1 MHRLDVVPP
10 ALPGAFVVYPS
21 SGGLP
26 RPPRARDSQL
36 RDMLAML
43 RRRWRL
49 VAGLALAGLVVM
61 SLVSLFTP
69 RRWTAKAVLH
79 VITQPPQVTN
89 LPQVVTPPSYFEGI
103 EYFQDQVKF
112 LESRSLAAHMI
123 HELGL
128 EQDPAFA
135 GTKGGWGVL
144 SAARSGIGTL
154 LTPLSYL
161 LPAGKEK
168 APETSEP
175 VNEGVSSGL
184 IGQYGRWLEVKPITN
199 SRLIEVSFTSPSPG
213 LSQRVANAHARGY
226 ILRGLQSKFQLTG
239 EARDF
244 LQTEIGRVERELAD
258 AERALSDFQ
267 REHAVVSLDE
277 RENAIVERLTDL
289 GRRVTDA
296 EATRIAAEA
305 EYRLVQK
312 RESDSLPSVIT
323 NPLIQGLKQ
332 EVSRLEVQY
341 AQQAQ
346 VFIPNSPQVKEI
358 DAQLKR
364 AQGRLDREVSRA
376 VGGIQSTYLA
386 AQGKEQALREQF
398 QAQQDAVLNLKAL
411 SGQYI
416 RLDQAVNTTRTL
428 HATLLQRLQET
439 DVVKGAQLSNATV
452 VDPAELPTTP
462 SEPNIPFNLA
472 FGLLFGGGIGLAL
485 VFAMENVDSSLKT
498 PDDVRHD
505 LELPTLGVVPDYERL
520 AGGALRLAPAML
532 RLPPAMLHIPP
543 GVLRIPARVLRIP
556 ALARG
561 WPPRGRGARGWPRHG
576 RGTRS
581 TLHGATPTAEAYRSI
596 RTSVLSFNPK
606 SPPRSLLVTSSQPRE
621 GKTATTINLGISF
634 AQLSRRVVVIDADM
648 RHSRCHRALGV
659 KAGPGLSD
667 VLRGVVRLPQAIQRL
682 SVQNSRVAVAQA
694 GWTGPELHLL
704 QAGRSV
710 RDPSSLLETPE
721 MDDLLHS
728 LIEAYDL
735 VLIDSPPVF
744 PITDSAIL
752 APRVDGVV
760 LVVRCHRTARE
771 ITREALERLRFM
783 QGHVIGVVLNA
794 ADPTSSAY
802 QSYSYYFAA

>member
-1 MHRLDVVPP
+1 MHRVDVVPQ

-21 SGGLP
+21 AGGLP

-43 RRRWRL
+43 RRRWHL
-49 VAGLALAGLVVM
+49 VAGLALAGMVVM

-89 LPQVVTPPSYFEGI
+89 LPQVVAPPSYFEGI

-128 EQDPAFA
+128 EQDPAFV
-135 GTKGGWGVL
+135 GTKHGWGVL
-144 SAARSGIGTL
+144 SAASSGIGML
-154 LTPLSYL
+154 LAPLGNL
-161 LPAGKEK
+161 LPAGKETP
-168 APETSEP
+168 PEKPSDV
-175 VNEGVSSGL
+175 VNEGVPSGL
-184 IGQYGRWLEVKPITN
+184 IGQYSRWLEVKPINN
-199 SRLIEVSFTSPSPG
+199 SRLIEVSFTSPNPG

-244 LQTEIGRVERELAD
+244 LQTEIARVERELAD

-267 REHAVVSLDE
+267 RQHAVVSLDE

-312 RESDSLPSVIT
+312 RESDSLPSVLT

-332 EVSRLEVQY
+332 EVSKLEVQY

-346 VFIPNSPQVKEI
+346 VFIPSSPQVKEI

-364 AQGRLDREVSRA
+364 AQGRLDREVSRV

-386 AQGKEQALREQF
+386 AQAKEQGLREQF
-398 QAQQDAVLNLKAL
+398 NAQQDAVLNLKEL

-452 VDPAELPTTP
+452 VDPAELPTMP
-462 SEPNIPFNLA
+462 SEPNTLFNLA
-472 FGLLFGGGIGLAL
+472 FGLLFGGGLGLAL

-520 AGGALRLAPAML
+520 AGGALRL
-532 RLPPAMLHIPP
+532 PPAVLHIPP
-543 GVLRIPARVLRIP
+543 SVLRIPARVLRMP

-561 WPPRGRGARGWPRHG
+561 WPPRRRGARAWPRHG

-581 TLHGATPTAEAYRSI
+581 SLHGATPTAEAYRSI

-634 AQLSRRVVVIDADM
+634 AQLSRRVVVVDADM

-659 KAGPGLSD
+659 KAAPGLSD

-682 SVQNSRVAVAQA
+682 AVQNNRVAVAQA

-728 LIEAYDL
+728 LLEAYDL

-783 QGHVIGVVLNA
+783 QGNVIGVVLNA

>member
-1 MHRLDVVPP
+1 MRRLDVVPP

-26 RPPRARDSQL
+26 RPSRARDSQL
-36 RDMLAML
+36 REMLAML

-49 VAGLALAGLVVM
+49 VAGLALAGLTVM
-61 SLVSLFTP
+61 AVVSLFTP
-69 RRWTAKAVLH
+69 RRYTAKAVLH

-89 LPQVVTPPSYFEGI
+89 LPQVVAPPSYFEGI

-128 EQDPAFA
+128 EKDPAFT
-135 GTKGGWGVL
+135 GTEGGWGVW
-144 SAARSGIGTL
+144 SAVRGGIGVL
-154 LTPLSYL
+154 LTPLTYL
-161 LPAGKEK
+161 MPAGKER
-168 APETSEP
+168 APEKPGEQ
-175 VNEGVSSGL
+175 VNDGVPSGL

-226 ILRGLQSKFQLTG
+226 ILQGLQSKFQLTG

-244 LQTEIGRVERELAD
+244 LQTEIARVERELAE

-267 REHAVVSLDE
+267 RQHAVVSLDE

-305 EYRLVQK
+305 EYKLVQK
-312 RESDSLPSVIT
+312 RESDSLPSVLT
-323 NPLIQGLKQ
+323 NSLIQGLKQ

-346 VFIPNSPQVKEI
+346 IFIPSSPQVKEI

-386 AQGKEQALREQF
+386 AQGKEQALREEF
-398 QAQQDAVLNLKAL
+398 QAQQDAVLNLKQL

-452 VDPAELPTTP
+452 VDPAELPTVP
-462 SEPNIPFNLA
+462 SQPAVPFNLA
-472 FGLLFGGGIGLAL
+472 FGLLFGAGLGLAL
-485 VFAMENVDSSLKT
+485 VFGLENVDSSLKT
-498 PDDVRHD
+498 PEDVRHD

-520 AGGALRLAPAML
+520 TGSALR
-532 RLPPAMLHIPP
+532 IPS
-543 GVLRIPARVLRIP
+543 GVLRIPPAVLRIPAGMLRMP

-561 WPPRGRGARGWPRHG
+561 WPRNGHSPR
-576 RGTRS
+576 TRRRM
-581 TLHGATPTAEAYRSI
+581 LGATPTAEAYRSI
-596 RTSVLSFNPK
+596 RTSVLSFNPQ

-621 GKTATTINLGISF
+621 GKTATTINLGVSF

-648 RHSRCHRALGV
+648 RHARCHRTLGV
-659 KAGPGLSD
+659 KAGLGLSD

-682 SVQNSRVAVAQA
+682 AVQNSRVAPAQA
-694 GWTGPELHLL
+694 GWSGPELHLL

-710 RDPSSLLETPE
+710 RDPSALLATSQ
-721 MDDLLHS
+721 MDDLLHG
-728 LIEAYDL
+728 LLEAYDL

-752 APRVDGVV
+752 APRVDGVI
-760 LVVRCHRTARE
+760 LVVRCHRTDRD

-783 QGHVIGVVLNA
+783 QGNVIGVVLNA

>member
-1 MHRLDVVPP
+1 
-10 ALPGAFVVYPS
+10 
-21 SGGLP
+21 
-26 RPPRARDSQL
+26 
-36 RDMLAML
+36 
-43 RRRWRL
+43 
-49 VAGLALAGLVVM
+49 
-61 SLVSLFTP
+61 
-69 RRWTAKAVLH
+69 VL
-79 VITQPPQVTN
+79 
-89 LPQVVTPPSYFEGI
+89 
-103 EYFQDQVKF
+103 
-112 LESRSLAAHMI
+112 
-123 HELGL
+123 
-128 EQDPAFA
+128 
-135 GTKGGWGVL
+135 
-144 SAARSGIGTL
+144 
-154 LTPLSYL
+154 
-161 LPAGKEK
+161 
-168 APETSEP
+168 
-175 VNEGVSSGL
+175 
-184 IGQYGRWLEVKPITN
+184 
-199 SRLIEVSFTSPSPG
+199 
-213 LSQRVANAHARGY
+213 
-226 ILRGLQSKFQLTG
+226 
-239 EARDF
+239 
-244 LQTEIGRVERELAD
+244 
-258 AERALSDFQ
+258 
-267 REHAVVSLDE
+267 
-277 RENAIVERLTDL
+277 
-289 GRRVTDA
+289 
-296 EATRIAAEA
+296 
-305 EYRLVQK
+305 
-312 RESDSLPSVIT
+312 T

-332 EVSRLEVQY
+332 EVSKLEVQY

-346 VFIPNSPQVKEI
+346 VFIPSSPQVKEI

-364 AQGRLDREVSRA
+364 AQGRLDREVARA

-386 AQGKEQALREQF
+386 AQAKEQALREQF
-398 QAQQDAVLNLKAL
+398 NAQQDAVLNLKEL

-452 VDPAELPTTP
+452 VDPAELPTRP
-462 SEPNIPFNLA
+462 SEPNTLFNLA
-472 FGLLFGGGIGLAL
+472 FGLLFGGGLGLAL
-485 VFAMENVDSSLKT
+485 VFGLENVDSSLKT

-520 AGGALRLAPAML
+520 AGGALRL
-532 RLPPAMLHIPP
+532 PPAVLHIPP
-543 GVLRIPARVLRIP
+543 SVLRLPARVLRMP

-561 WPPRGRGARGWPRHG
+561 WPPRSRGAGVWPRHG

-581 TLHGATPTAEAYRSI
+581 ALHGATPTAEAYRSI

-634 AQLSRRVVVIDADM
+634 AQLSRRVVVVDADM

-659 KAGPGLSD
+659 KASPGLSD

-682 SVQNSRVAVAQA
+682 AVQNSRVTVAQA

-721 MDDLLHS
+721 MDDLLHG

-783 QGHVIGVVLNA
+783 QGNVIGVVLNA

>member
-1 MHRLDVVPP
+1 MRRPDVIPA
-10 ALPGAFVVYPS
+10 ALPAGAFVVYPAA
-21 SGGLP
+21 SGAP
-26 RPPRARDSQL
+26 RPSRARDSQL
-36 RDMLAML
+36 RDMLVML

-49 VAGLALAGLVVM
+49 VAGLALAGLTVM
-61 SLVSLFTP
+61 AVVSLFTP
-69 RRWTAKAVLH
+69 RRYTAKAVLH

-89 LPQVVTPPSYFEGI
+89 LPQVVSPPSYFEGI

-128 EQDPAFA
+128 EKDPAFVRT
-135 GTKGGWGVL
+135 GGVL
-144 SAARSGIGTL
+144 SAVRSGIGFL

-161 LPAGKEK
+161 LPGGKENAQEK
-168 APETSEP
+168 PAGEQ

-184 IGQYGRWLEVKPITN
+184 IGQYARWLEVKPITN
-199 SRLIEVSFTSPSPG
+199 SRLIEVTFTSPSPG

-226 ILRGLQSKFQLTG
+226 ILQGLQSKFQLTG

-244 LQTEIGRVERELAD
+244 LQTEIARVERELAE

-267 REHAVVSLDE
+267 RQHAVVSLDE

-305 EYRLVQK
+305 EYKLVQK
-312 RESDSLPSVIT
+312 RESDSLPSVLT

-346 VFIPNSPQVKEI
+346 IFIPNSPQVKEI

-364 AQGRLDREVSRA
+364 AQGRLDREVARA

-386 AQGKEQALREQF
+386 AQGKEQALREEF
-398 QAQQDAVLNLKAL
+398 QAQQDAVLNLKQL

-452 VDPAELPTTP
+452 VDPAELPTVP
-462 SEPNIPFNLA
+462 SQPAVPFNLA
-472 FGLLFGGGIGLAL
+472 FGLLFGGGLGLAL
-485 VFAMENVDSSLKT
+485 VFALENVDSSLKT

-520 AGGALRLAPAML
+520 TGPALR
-532 RLPPAMLHIPP
+532 IPT
-543 GVLRIPARVLRIP
+543 GVLRIPPAVLRLSPAVLRIPAGMLRMP

-561 WPPRGRGARGWPRHG
+561 WPRNGRTHR
-576 RGTRS
+576 TRRR
-581 TLHGATPTAEAYRSI
+581 LLGATPTAEAYRSI
-596 RTSVLSFNPK
+596 RTSVLSFNPQ

-621 GKTATTINLGISF
+621 GKTATTINLAVSF
-634 AQLSRRVVVIDADM
+634 AQLSRRVVVVDADM
-648 RHSRCHRALGV
+648 RHARCHRTLGV
-659 KAGPGLSD
+659 KAGIGLSD

-682 SVQNSRVAVAQA
+682 AVQNSHVAPAQH
-694 GWTGPELHLL
+694 GWAGPELHLL

-710 RDPSSLLETPE
+710 RDPSSLLATPQ
-721 MDDLLHS
+721 MDDLLQS
-728 LIEAYDL
+728 LLEAYDL

-752 APRVDGVV
+752 APRVDGVI
-760 LVVRCHRTARE
+760 LVVRCHRTDRD

-783 QGHVIGVVLNA
+783 QGNVIGVVLNA